1 MRGDDAVAAAGE
13 PAGDARRGGL
23 VLHRS
28 VAGGLGGPPD
38 LVEGLHGGGSREAR
52 GSEGV
57 DGAGAPLLEP
67 CPLAVPLSEVSRR
80 SGHSSAAKYAGTRS
94 PTQLTRVRVRT
105 CPRRLLQWLIEKE
118 QERIRREAE
127 QADMIGAV
135 TRWLEEL
142 RLADKEEMV
151 REYIGETGGTAD
163 LARLDDDD
171 LKDLMIDLELDKDEK
186 EAFRAAV
193 MELNV
198 DD

>member
-1 MRGDDAVAAAGE
+1 M
-13 PAGDARRGGL
+13 
-23 VLHRS
+23 
-28 VAGGLGGPPD
+28 
-38 LVEGLHGGGSREAR
+38 
-52 GSEGV
+52 
-57 DGAGAPLLEP
+57 
-67 CPLAVPLSEVSRR
+67 
-80 SGHSSAAKYAGTRS
+80 
-94 PTQLTRVRVRT
+94 
-105 CPRRLLQWLIEKE
+105 IEKE

>member
-1 MRGDDAVAAAGE
+1 MCWPTLSAGYVK
-13 PAGDARRGGL
+13 RR
-23 VLHRS
+23 HATDS
-28 VAGGLGGPPD
+28 CA
-38 LVEGLHGGGSREAR
+38 
-52 GSEGV
+52 
-57 DGAGAPLLEP
+57 
-67 CPLAVPLSEVSRR
+67 
-80 SGHSSAAKYAGTRS
+80 
-94 PTQLTRVRVRT
+94 RVRAI
-105 CPRRLLQWLIEKE
+105 LQWLIEKE

-135 TRWLEEL
+135 TRWLEDL
-142 RLADKEEMV
+142 QLADKEEMV

-193 MELNV
+193 LELNA

>member
-1 MRGDDAVAAAGE
+1 M
-13 PAGDARRGGL
+13 
-23 VLHRS
+23 
-28 VAGGLGGPPD
+28 
-38 LVEGLHGGGSREAR
+38 
-52 GSEGV
+52 
-57 DGAGAPLLEP
+57 
-67 CPLAVPLSEVSRR
+67 
-80 SGHSSAAKYAGTRS
+80 
-94 PTQLTRVRVRT
+94 RVRT